1 MRSSFKLFTDAWAL
15 VKHNM
20 LLYVGILA
28 VPMLL
33 SYAAGLFM
41 PSQNTAVATTAEWM
55 IYMVLMVVSVLASI
69 LMTIAFTL
77 ALDNPSLSVGQA
89 YRSSL
94 RFFWS
99 YLGLSI
105 LMSLILIVAF
115 ILLVI
120 PGIIVSVWF
129 SFATF
134 VLILEGASI
143 KDSLKR
149 SREYVRG
156 RWWGV
161 FGRLIVMTVIAFV
174 LSAIFGII
182 SSFMPHV
189 ALEELVVTLL
199 SLVLMPILIGYIYLM
214 YKDVK
219 SSGAPIV

>member
-1 MRSSFKLFTDAWAL
+1 MRSSFRLFSDSWSL
-15 VKHNM
+15 VKQNM
-20 LLYVGILA
+20 FLYVGILV

-41 PSQNTAVATTAEWM
+41 PSQNTAIASTAEWL
-55 IYMVLMVVSVLASI
+55 IYLVLLVVSVLASI

-77 ALDNPSLSVGQA
+77 ALDNPSLQIGQA
-89 YRSSL
+89 YRASL
-94 RFFWS
+94 GLFWS

-105 LMSLILIVAF
+105 VMSLILLAGF
-115 ILLVI
+115 LLLII
-120 PGIIVSVWF
+120 PGIIMSVWF

-134 VLILEGASI
+134 VLILERSSI

-161 FGRLIVMTVIAFV
+161 FGRLIIMSIVAFV
-174 LSAIFGII
+174 FGAIFGI
-182 SSFMPHV
+182 V
-189 ALEELVVTLL
+189 ASMIPNPALSELVVTLF
-199 SLVLMPILIGYIYLM
+199 SLIIMPILIGYIYLM

-219 SSGAPIV
+219 SSGSAAV